1 MTLDALF
8 GAVVLV
14 AVIPHFFSKSLDSV
28 NYIATGFFVT
38 DKLLKTMQRTP
49 HVDHTNSFKKKV
61 KHIQRFRKKMWNH
74 SYEYNRSKKG
84 IQCHVSFLSEKEKYL
99 EKFS

>member
-28 NYIATGFFVT
+28 NYIKTGFFVT

-61 KHIQRFRKKMWNH
+61 KHKKMWLC
-74 SYEYNRSKKG
+74 SIPY
-84 IQCHVSFLSEKEKYL
+84 FLQILYALS
-99 EKFS
+99 